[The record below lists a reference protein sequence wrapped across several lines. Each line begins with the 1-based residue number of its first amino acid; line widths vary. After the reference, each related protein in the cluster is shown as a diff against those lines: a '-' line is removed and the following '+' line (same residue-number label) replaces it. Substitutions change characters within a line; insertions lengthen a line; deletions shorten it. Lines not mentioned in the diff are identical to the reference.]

1 MTDSVDRILQQWSKA
16 RPDLDC
22 SAMGVVGRV
31 GRVSMLWGKQM
42 DVVFEPQGL
51 SRVEFDI
58 LATLRRSQVPLTPT
72 ELYQTLMLS
81 SGAMSTRI
89 EVLVQRGLIERMA
102 SEEDRRSCKVAL
114 TEQGKAVLDRALES
128 HLANMDQML
137 SCLDGDEKTQLAG
150 LLKKILLASG

>member
-42 DVVFEPQGL
+42 DAVFEPQGL

-114 TEQGKAVLDRALES
+114 TEQGVAVLDQALES

-137 SCLDGDEKTQLAG
+137 SCLDGDDKTQLAG
-150 LLKKILLASG
+150 LLKKILLSSE

>member
-1 MTDSVDRILQQWSKA
+1 MTDSVDRILQQWSQA

-42 DVVFEPQGL
+42 DAVFEPQGL

-114 TEQGKAVLDRALES
+114 TEQGTIVLDQVLVS
-128 HLANMDQML
+128 HLDNMDQML
-137 SCLDGDEKTQLAG
+137 NCLDGNERTQLAG
-150 LLKKILLASG
+150 LLKKILLANG